1 MAAPEFMLAGEFTAL
16 GFTVAADFMAAGSMA
31 RLVGFTAGLLDFPM
45 AAFTVGADFMAGL
58 LDFPMAA
65 LADFTAASFTLT
77 DFTKA
82 GFITMASAAA

>member
-45 AAFTVGADFMAGL
+45 AA
-58 LDFPMAA
+58 